1 MSYLRIE
8 LLVRAA
14 FKVVPFE
21 LAMPGIFWF
30 AFSGWS
36 SLSVSR
42 LVIFHW
48 DPKPKGETKR
58 VYLRVINKCV
68 KLVVK
73 S

>member
-1 MSYLRIE
+1 MD
-8 LLVRAA
+8 LLVRVA
-14 FKVVPFE
+14 FKVVPLK
-21 LAMPGIFWF
+21 LAMPSIFWF
-30 AFSGWS
+30 VFSGWS

-48 DPKPKGETKR
+48 NPKPKGETKR
-58 VYLRVINKCV
+58 VYLNVINECV